1 MKDIL
6 VSYTQQEKDEATG
19 NYISVITKDIFNTG
33 TVTQPTQWP

>member
-19 NYISVITKDIFNTG
+19 NYISVSIDKIWVEKEDMPQNKE
-33 TVTQPTQWP
+33 

>member
-19 NYISVITKDIFNTG
+19 NYISVNHKDIFNTG
-33 TVTQPTQWP
+33 TVAQPTQWP